1 MRWRGRV
8 NEIAPIS
15 LSAAVF
21 QFVLSIVTIPAAKL
35 LRPSVLY
42 RPELGPSLDALLVA
56 LGASAVLGGVVYLLW
71 SGRIELSAPAEQQRE
86 AEEHA

>member
-1 MRWRGRV
+1 
-8 NEIAPIS
+8 
-15 LSAAVF
+15 
-21 QFVLSIVTIPAAKL
+21 
-35 LRPSVLY
+35 
-42 RPELGPSLDALLVA
+42 LDALLVA